1 MGFFVANVEKK
12 YIFANNTH
20 NLSLLKTKNA
30 NRVS

>member
-1 MGFFVANVEKK
+1 VNVEKK